1 MNERLKTIR
10 ERLKKTLKDVEAETG
25 IENSH
30 YSMME
35 RGKRKVTD
43 RTVKLL
49 ASVYGVDE
57 NWLRTGNGEML
68 AQTKKNVAE
77 PNLFV
82 GYEASVEEFVEA
94 ASKLPRE
101 LQELL
106 IKIGAGLS
114 AKNGFSPLD
123 YRANGNVDR
132 GNPQQ
137 D

>member
-49 ASVYGVDE
+49 ASVYGIDE
-57 NWLRTGNGEML
+57 NWLRTGEGEMFS
-68 AQTKKNVAE
+68 QTKQPVAE
-77 PNLFV
+77 PSVLE
-82 GYEASVEEFVEA
+82 YEASVEEFVEA

-114 AKNGFSPLD
+114 AKNGFPPLG
-123 YRANGNVDR
+123 YRADGSVDR
-132 GNPQQ
+132 GNSQQ

>member
-57 NWLRTGNGEML
+57 NWLRTGEGEMFSPPAPASQL
-68 AQTKKNVAE
+68 QAPTF
-77 PNLFV
+77 NLDATV
-82 GYEASVEEFVEA
+82 DEFVA
-94 ASKLPRE
+94 LVAKMPRE
-101 LQELL
+101 MQEL
-106 IKIGAGLS
+106 IAKIGLS
-114 AKNGFSPLD
+114 ICDKLDLSPLGACAD
-123 YRANGNVDR
+123 GTTDKGNS
-132 GNPQQ
+132 QQ
-137 D
+137 N

>member
-1 MNERLKTIR
+1 MNDRLKTIR

-57 NWLRTGNGEML
+57 NWLRTGEGEMFS
-68 AQTKKNVAE
+68 QTKQPVVE
-77 PNLFV
+77 PSILE
-82 GYEASVEEFVEA
+82 YEASVEEFVEA

-114 AKNGFSPLD
+114 AKNGSPPLG
-123 YRANGNVDR
+123 YRPDGSVDR
-132 GNPQQ
+132 GNSQQ

>member
-1 MNERLKTIR
+1 MNDRLKTIR

-57 NWLRTGNGEML
+57 NWLRTGEGEMFS
-68 AQTKKNVAE
+68 QTKQPVVE
-77 PNLFV
+77 PSILE
-82 GYEASVEEFVEA
+82 YEASVEEFVEA

-114 AKNGFSPLD
+114 AKNGFPPLG
-123 YRANGNVDR
+123 YRTDGSVDR
-132 GNPQQ
+132 GNSQQ